1 MIDLTLDSLTVPGI
15 PDYTPPF
22 GTQKDPLVSLS
33 TVETNNNIIKPFTAQ
48 RAVEFSHDETLSR
61 IERNAVLVFTGDAD
75 ATLDIS
81 NVTTFKGNE
90 IKIVNSTSH
99 TLTIKYLEV
108 GEESYSTIGLTKESI
123 ILTADSTTTYTD
135 NKLIQ
140 DEKTSLLTTWSSSKI
155 AEELSKVKPGYAGLA
170 ATLGQ
175 NFTNGIL
182 TERNLVNVLGA
193 TSVADAFAK
202 LQAKTSVGDF
212 TNLGLGDYID
222 IPSITFDGKTLT
234 HNPSYENLRVQIIA
248 FDYFKHYYNTTH
260 HAVMQFKHCL
270 FKKEINSANSNV
282 GGYPATPMA
291 DYLSTTFGA
300 GLEAAMG
307 ISCLSIKQFSQT
319 AVTTWSNSTGYK
331 VFLPTENQ
339 LIGHKGSSTVATG
352 TVSYELGQ
360 FPYYAINP
368 KGLIKNF
375 NGVLHFYWT
384 ASPLFAASNY
394 FAVVDDGGF
403 MNSGFASNGDIGVA
417 PVFCI

>member
-1 MIDLTLDSLTVPGI
+1 MSVYHGSHRIAGSNKNVIRDSLT
-15 PDYTPPF
+15 
-22 GTQKDPLVSLS
+22 
-33 TVETNNNIIKPFTAQ
+33 
-48 RAVEFSHDETLSR
+48 R
-61 IERNAVLVFTGDAD
+61 
-75 ATLDIS
+75 
-81 NVTTFKGNE
+81 
-90 IKIVNSTSH
+90 
-99 TLTIKYLEV
+99 
-108 GEESYSTIGLTKESI
+108 
-123 ILTADSTTTYTD
+123 
-135 NKLIQ
+135 Q
-140 DEKTSLLTTWSSSKI
+140 DTTWSSAKI
-155 AEELSKVKPGYAGLA
+155 AEEIQNAKTYASYA
-170 ATLGQ
+170 AMLGE

-193 TSVADAFAK
+193 TSAADAFAK

-260 HAVMQFKHCL
+260 HAVMQFKHCP

-282 GGYPATPMA
+282 GGYPAMPIA

-307 ISCLSIKQFSQT
+307 ISCLSIKQYFQT

-339 LIGHKGSSTVATG
+339 LIGHKGSSTVATD
-352 TVSYELGQ
+352 TISYELGQ

-368 KGLIKNF
+368 KGLMKNF
-375 NGVLHFYWT
+375 NGVLYYYWT
-384 ASPLFAASNY
+384 ASPLFADSSY
-394 FAVVDDGGF
+394 FASVSDFGRV
-403 MNSGFASNGDIGVA
+403 NIYNTSNDDIGVA

>member
-22 GTQKDPLVSLS
+22 GTQKEPLVSLS
-33 TVETNNNIIKPFTAQ
+33 TIETNSNIIKPFTTQ
-48 RAVEFSHDETLSR
+48 RAIEFSHDETLSR
-61 IERNAVLVFTGDAD
+61 IERNAVLVYTGDAD
-75 ATLDIS
+75 AVLDMS
-81 NVTTFKGNE
+81 SVTTFKGNE

-99 TLTIKYLEV
+99 TLTVKYLES
-108 GEESYSTIGLTKESI
+108 GEESSSTIGLMKESI
-123 ILTADSTTTYTD
+123 ILTADSTTTYIY

-155 AEELSKVKPGYAGLA
+155 AEEFSKVKPDYAGLA

-182 TERNLVNVLGA
+182 TERNLVDVLGA
-193 TSVADAFAK
+193 TSVQDAFAK
-202 LQAKTSVGDF
+202 LQAKTSAGDF

-222 IPSITFDGKTLT
+222 IPSITFDKKTLT

-248 FDYFKHYYNTTH
+248 FDYFKNSINTTH
-260 HAVMQFKHCL
+260 HVVMQFKHCA
-270 FKKEINSANSNV
+270 FEKEIHTEGSNA
-282 GGYPATPMA
+282 GGYPAMSIA
-291 DYLSTTFGA
+291 DYLSDTFGA

-307 ISCLSIKQFSQT
+307 ISCLSIRQYFQT
-319 AVTTWSNSTGYK
+319 AATKWSKSTGYK

-352 TVSYELGQ
+352 TDSYELGQ

-368 KGLIKNF
+368 KGLMKNF
-375 NGVLHFYWT
+375 NGVPYYYGT
-384 ASPLFAASNY
+384 ASPVFAESNT
-394 FAVVDDGGF
+394 FARVDHTGTVDTSYVYHIFGL
-403 MNSGFASNGDIGVA
+403 A